1 MCRFACERRLLLT
14 GTPLQNELRELWS
27 LLNLL
32 LPDFFDD
39 KKQFTKWFG
48 DMVETLAGTES
59 AEEQLIAKEK
69 RVVII
74 HRCVPPSRPPAPR
87 HLHTLALTVSRR
99 SASSSSTGAPP
110 APTLAPRLSH
120 SLSSTVSRSK
130 LLSSC
135 TNALP
140 GPSHDTRALSR

>member
-1 MCRFACERRLLLT
+1 VCERRLLLT

-48 DMVETLAGTES
+48 DMVDTLSGTET

-69 RVVII
+69 RVVVI
-74 HRCVPPSRPPAPR
+74 HRCAPCTGTVCMNVDLHIPAMFAG
-87 HLHTLALTVSRR
+87 TLTTPGVTWDLDNT
-99 SASSSSTGAPP
+99 
-110 APTLAPRLSH
+110 
-120 SLSSTVSRSK
+120 SLSCIR
-130 LLSSC
+130 
-135 TNALP
+135 
-140 GPSHDTRALSR
+140 